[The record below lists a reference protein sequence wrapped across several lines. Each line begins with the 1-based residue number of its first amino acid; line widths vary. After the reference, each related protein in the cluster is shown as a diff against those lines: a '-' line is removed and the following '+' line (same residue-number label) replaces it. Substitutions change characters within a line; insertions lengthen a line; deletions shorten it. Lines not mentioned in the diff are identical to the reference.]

1 MIRVSLLRPLS
12 VLATVALLSLAGCA
26 TYKPISLE
34 KVPDLI
40 GIDIARGPA
49 PAYRDAIT
57 AAPVSGGKD
66 GSIFSIPHLSNAEF
80 QQSLERTLQKAR
92 LASASIGRFRLDAAL
107 KLDQP
112 LISMNTTVTASI
124 AYRLTEVATGA
135 VVYDRTLVTQG
146 TVSYFDMNDGPD
158 RMKYANWR
166 AVVANLRQ
174 LVQEL
179 YDLPDR

>member
-1 MIRVSLLRPLS
+1 MISGLLRPLGIL
-12 VLATVALLSLAGCA
+12 VAVALLSLAGCA
-26 TYKPISLE
+26 TYKPMSLDTI
-34 KVPDLI
+34 PDLS
-40 GIDIARGPA
+40 GIDTAKGPA

-66 GSIFSIPHLSNAEF
+66 GSIFSIPHPSNAEF
-80 QQSLERTLQKAR
+80 QRSLERTLANAK
-92 LASASIGRFRLDAAL
+92 LASPSNGRFRLEATL

-146 TVSYFDMNDGPD
+146 TVSYFDMNDGPE
-158 RMKYANWR
+158 RMRYANWR
-166 AVVANLRQ
+166 AVTANLRQ

-179 YDLPDR
+179 YALPDR

>member
-1 MIRVSLLRPLS
+1 MISGLLRPL
-12 VLATVALLSLAGCA
+12 VILATVTLLSLAGCA
-26 TYKPISLE
+26 TYKPISLDTI
-34 KVPDLI
+34 PDLS
-40 GIDIARGPA
+40 GIDTAKGPA

-66 GSIFSIPHLSNAEF
+66 GSIFSIPHPSNAEF
-80 QQSLERTLQKAR
+80 QKSLERTLAIAK
-92 LASASIGRFRLDAAL
+92 LASPSNGRFRLEATL

-166 AVVANLRQ
+166 AVVANERQ

-179 YDLPDR
+179 YALPDR

>member
-1 MIRVSLLRPLS
+1 MIQVSFLRPLS

-26 TYKPISLE
+26 TYKPISLD
-34 KVPDLI
+34 KVPDLS
-40 GIDIARGPA
+40 GIDTASGPA

-57 AAPVSGGKD
+57 VAPVSGGKD
-66 GSIFSIPHLSNAEF
+66 GSIFSIPHPSNAEF
-80 QQSLERTLQKAR
+80 QKSLERTLANAK
-92 LASASIGRFRLDAAL
+92 LASPGNGRFRLEATM

-124 AYRLTEVATGA
+124 AYRLTEVSTGA
-135 VVYDRTLVTQG
+135 VVYDQTLVTQG

-166 AVVANLRQ
+166 AVSANLRQ
-174 LVQEL
+174 LVQAL
-179 YDLPDR
+179 YALPDR